1 MSKADVI
8 FGLHTVLAVL
18 ERAPERVL
26 ELYVTETRGDER
38 LKAIIALAK
47 QHDVAIRMSKKDQLD
62 ELTQRAAHQGVVA
75 KARPAA
81 VWDENELSRFLD
93 SLEGPAFLLVLDGVT
108 DPHNLGACMRTAD
121 AAGVHAV
128 IVPKDRAAGIT
139 PVARKVASGAAE
151 VLPFVQVTNLARTLR
166 DLQERGIWIYGT
178 ALDETAKTLYDTDL
192 RGSVAIVMGAEG
204 TGIRR
209 LTREHCDGLIYIPMY
224 GSVGSMNVSVAT
236 GICLF
241 EAVRQRSLH

>member
-26 ELYVTETRGDER
+26 ELHVTETRGDDR
-38 LKAIIALAK
+38 LRAIITLAK
-47 QHDVAIRMSKKDQLD
+47 QHDVAIRMASKAQLDEMTQNATHQGVAARARSQSMWDENKLSQFLD
-62 ELTQRAAHQGVVA
+62 ELTV
-75 KARPAA
+75 
-81 VWDENELSRFLD
+81 
-93 SLEGPAFLLVLDGVT
+93 PAFLLILDGVT
-108 DPHNLGACMRTAD
+108 DPHNLGACIRTAD

-128 IVPKDRAAGIT
+128 ITPRDRAAGLT
-139 PVARKVASGAAE
+139 PVARKVSSGAAE

-178 ALDETAKTLYDTDL
+178 ALDTTAKSLYETDL
-192 RGSVAIVMGAEG
+192 RGSIAMVMGAEG
-204 TGIRR
+204 SGIRR
-209 LTREHCDGLIYIPMY
+209 LTRDHCDGLIYIPMH

-241 EAVRQRSLH
+241 EAVRQRSQ

>member
-1 MSKADVI
+1 MSKVDVI

-26 ELYVTETRGDER
+26 ELHVTETRGDDR
-38 LKAIIALAK
+38 LKAIITLAK
-47 QHDVAIRMSKKDQLD
+47 QHDVAIRMAKKEQLD
-62 ELTQRAAHQGVVA
+62 EMTQRANHQGVA
-75 KARPAA
+75 ARARQQS
-81 VWDENELSRFLD
+81 VWDENDLSQFLD
-93 SLEGPAFLLVLDGVT
+93 NLEGPAFFLVLDGVT
-108 DPHNLGACMRTAD
+108 DPHNLGACLRTAD

-151 VLPFVQVTNLARTLR
+151 VIPFVQVTNLARTLR

-178 ALDETAKTLYDTDL
+178 ALDTHAKTLYDTDL

-209 LTREHCDGLIYIPMY
+209 LTRDHCDGLIYIPMF

-241 EAVRQRSLH
+241 EAVRQRSQH